1 VSELLISHEGGQWYA
16 SGMPYEE
23 DTIRAGTISIYPD
36 DLPALCEALGLVP
49 RRALEI
55 AVGYHADGMIAA
67 GMEEDPPVMFD
78 RDGLVRIGIQ
88 RALDEAAKEA
98 TR

>member
-1 VSELLISHEGGQWYA
+1 
-16 SGMPYEE
+16 
-23 DTIRAGTISIYPD
+23 
-36 DLPALCEALGLVP
+36 
-49 RRALEI
+49 
-55 AVGYHADGMIAA
+55 MIAA